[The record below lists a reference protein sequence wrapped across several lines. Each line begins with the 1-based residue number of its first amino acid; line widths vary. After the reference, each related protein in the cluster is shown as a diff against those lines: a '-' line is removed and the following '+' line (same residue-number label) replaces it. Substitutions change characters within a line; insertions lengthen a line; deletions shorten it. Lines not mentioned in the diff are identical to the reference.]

1 MANESPMPTG
11 TEFSQALFLDND
23 STQLSLV
30 RQMFPRIETIKIRE
44 SETPPSLPLADIQRY
59 FEDESGQSFSGSLYI
74 ERAYRVRKRPHHT
87 FDHVSGIRS
96 HHLQQI
102 YDWILRTASAKHRAL
117 LIDWDRTLTYFEGY
131 LADDEGPIVGDIDLY
146 YEHGLEFLFG
156 GADRLSTIRTVL
168 EYAAAKHI
176 HIFIVTNN
184 GGCNDPRSGFNKYVA
199 AFFGSI
205 PYTLV
210 CGRDFGGHKGRAL
223 ASDPRFARLNVT
235 ALSSSGGGRAVSR
248 KRRSHRC
255 RLCHRRRT
263 LRIIHSRK
271 S

>member
-1 MANESPMPTG
+1 MPSG
-11 TEFSQALFLDND
+11 SEFTQALFLDND

-30 RQMFPRIETIKIRE
+30 RQMLPRIETIKIAE
-44 SETPPSLPLADIQRY
+44 SAHPPSVPLSEIQRY
-59 FEDESGQSFSGSLYI
+59 FEEASGQSFSGSLYI

-87 FDHVSGIRS
+87 FDQVSGIQS
-96 HHLQQI
+96 QHFQQI
-102 YDWILRTASAKHRAL
+102 YDWILRTATAKHRAL

-156 GADRLSTIRTVL
+156 GTARLSMIRTIL
-168 EYAAAKHI
+168 EYAAAKQI
-176 HIFIVTNN
+176 QLFIVTNN
-184 GGCNDPRSGFNKYVA
+184 GGCNDPRSGFNNYVA
-199 AFFGSI
+199 KFFGSI

-223 ASDPRFARLNVT
+223 ASDPRFIRLQ
-235 ALSSSGGGRAVSR
+235 AAPSGGGRRSR
-248 KRRSHRC
+248 RC

-263 LRIIHSRK
+263 IRVSRRK
-271 S
+271 ST